1 MELVTKVSEM
11 QRLGLQWAADRD
23 RTVLVPTMGAL
34 HRGHLALLERA
45 RELGERVVM
54 SIFVNPAQFGPS
66 EDLEAYPRP
75 LEADIAAADNA
86 GVDLVFAPRADE
98 IYPQGFQ
105 TYVQVQDISRPLC
118 GAFRP
123 EHFQGVA
130 TVVLKL
136 FSIVQPQ
143 VAVFGW
149 KDAQQFILLRRMVAD
164 LNTPVEM
171 AGVETVREPD
181 GLAVSSRN
189 RFLSETQRAAAPAI
203 YEGLTALR
211 DAAGSGR
218 EQAGEL
224 LQIARSTID
233 RSALIK
239 IQYLEMVSVDRL
251 EPLERLVKGNT
262 LVAVAAHLDHTR
274 LIDNIRL

>member
-98 IYPQGFQ
+98 VYPQGFQ

-189 RFLSETQRAAAPAI
+189 RFLSEKQRAAAPAI

>member
-11 QRLGLQWAADRD
+11 QRLGVQWAADRE

-34 HRGHLALLERA
+34 HRGHLALLQRG

-98 IYPQGFQ
+98 VYPQGFQ

-189 RFLSETQRAAAPAI
+189 RFLSEKQRAAAPAI

-224 LQIARSTID
+224 LQIARHRID
-233 RSALIK
+233 RSTLIK

>member
-75 LEADIAAADNA
+75 LEADIAAADDA

-98 IYPQGFQ
+98 VYPQGFQ

-189 RFLSETQRAAAPAI
+189 RFLSEKQRAAAPAI

-224 LQIARSTID
+224 LQIARRTID